1 MVRRIATPRY
11 GGKRPEIATFQEQA
25 RRPAAP
31 VVDQAENTKAAGR
44 QGLRCVDGEHQSNRA
59 EDEVTLVACLAC
71 LPMIGGVASLSSMQR
86 EAVAVGVR
94 KARSPR
100 LPMACWHHPSQ
111 RSAQHSTADR
121 KAPIRE
127 GPAFG
132 CPVITLGS
140 RVQRPEYGI
149 DTGNRLVNRGTLAAP
164 GPLRRLVGLT
174 QTRSLL
180 RLAAQPYGF
189 HFVGDRLALRQAVA
203 GCRWRTGRRDMHFA
217 LIARAGMVPECP
229 TVRPLALVDGRNRR
243 SGTKV
248 CGSSQRRWWAA

>member
-1 MVRRIATPRY
+1 MRRWGASRQSSRGRSHPRRLL
-11 GGKRPEIATFQEQA
+11 GLLTHDRRRRLAVLDAARSRRGRRQEGTI
-25 RRPAAP
+25 AAP
-31 VVDQAENTKAAGR
+31 AD
-44 QGLRCVDGEHQSNRA
+44 GL
-59 EDEVTLVACLAC
+59 LA
-71 LPMIGGVASLSSMQR
+71 
-86 EAVAVGVR
+86 
-94 KARSPR
+94 PR
-100 LPMACWHHPSQ
+100 V
-111 RSAQHSTADR
+111 SALLAHSTADR